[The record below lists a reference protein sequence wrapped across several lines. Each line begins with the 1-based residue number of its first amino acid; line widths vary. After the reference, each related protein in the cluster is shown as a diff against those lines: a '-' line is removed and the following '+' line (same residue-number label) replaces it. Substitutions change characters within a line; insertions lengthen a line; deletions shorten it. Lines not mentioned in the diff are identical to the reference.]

1 MFICF
6 SKLNKGTFKHYLGSV
21 MPTIHISEETLERLK
36 KIAIPFEDKEEED
49 VIKRLLDKEFKSKNG
64 EAKSDFST
72 DRDLTS
78 HSGRIPHG
86 SKLKAV
92 YKGQEYFAEIDD
104 GKVRWKGKKYSSVSK
119 AAVAVIQSTGSKRT
133 TENGWR
139 FWEVKEPG
147 NNKWKSGLKY
157 QSS

>member
-1 MFICF
+1 
-6 SKLNKGTFKHYLGSV
+6 
-21 MPTIHISEETLERLK
+21 MPKINISEETLDRLK
-36 KIAIPFEDKEEED
+36 EIAIPFEDKEEED
-49 VIKRLLDKEFKSKNG
+49 VIKRLLDKESENKHGEPKSNLNNG
-64 EAKSDFST
+64 
-72 DRDLTS
+72 RDLKS

-86 SKLKAV
+86 SELKAV

-104 GKVRWKGKKYSSVSK
+104 GKVSWNGKKYSSVSK

-157 QSS
+157 QTN

>member
-1 MFICF
+1 
-6 SKLNKGTFKHYLGSV
+6 
-21 MPTIHISEETLERLK
+21 MPTINISEETLDRLK
-36 KIAIPFEDKEEED
+36 EMAIPFEDKEEED
-49 VIKRLLDKEFKSKNG
+49 VIKRLLDKEFENKNG
-64 EAKSDFST
+64 EAKFNLNT
-72 DRDLTS
+72 GRNLTS

-104 GKVRWKGKKYSSVSK
+104 GQVLWNGKKYSSVSK

-147 NNKWKSGLKY
+147 SNKWKSGLKY
-157 QSS
+157 QNN